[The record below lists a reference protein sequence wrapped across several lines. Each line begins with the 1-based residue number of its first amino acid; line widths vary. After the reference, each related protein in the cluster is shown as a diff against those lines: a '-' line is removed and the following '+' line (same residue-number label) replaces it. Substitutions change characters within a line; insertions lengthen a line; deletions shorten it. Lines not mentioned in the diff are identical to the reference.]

1 MDSLTGSRRQV
12 SFLASGN
19 PEPQF
24 DELYRDLILD
34 HYRMPRNR
42 GVLDSPDS
50 DLTQHNPVCGDE
62 VRLTAHIENGE
73 ITEIAFH
80 GQGCSIS
87 QSSASMMTE
96 AMTGRSISDA
106 TQLAQNFR
114 DMIKGDAVNEETMGD
129 LIALQGASRYP
140 TRVKC
145 AILGWDTLQ
154 KALGGSRGR
163 EDVGANDPDSGG

>member
-1 MDSLTGSRRQV
+1 MSSLTGRE
-12 SFLASGN
+12 

-34 HYRMPRNR
+34 HYRIPRNNR
-42 GVLDSPDS
+42 VVETADA
-50 DLTQHNPVCGDE
+50 DLTQFNPVCGDE
-62 VRLTAHIENGE
+62 VRLTARIRDGSLEDIG
-73 ITEIAFH
+73 FV

-96 AMTGRSISDA
+96 AVRGRTLEQA
-106 TQLAQNFR
+106 AELARAFR
-114 DMIKGDAVNEETMGD
+114 AMIQGEPVDEAVMGD

-145 AILGWDTLQ
+145 AVLAWDTLQ
-154 KALGGSRGR
+154 KALGGVSGR
-163 EDVGANDPDSGG
+163 ANVGSDDPDSGS

>member
-1 MDSLTGSRRQV
+1 MNSLAGSE
-12 SFLASGN
+12 

-34 HYRMPRNR
+34 HYRLPRNNR
-42 GVLDSPDS
+42 VLDSPDA
-50 DLTQHNPVCGDE
+50 DLTQFNPVCGDE
-62 VRLTAHIENGE
+62 VRLTARIRDGVVE
-73 ITEIAFH
+73 EIAYV

-96 AMTGRSISDA
+96 AVRGRSLDDA
-106 TQLAQNFR
+106 NALARLFR
-114 DMIKGDAVNEETMGD
+114 SMIQGEDVDEAAMGD

-145 AILGWDTLQ
+145 AVLAWDTFQ
-154 KALGGSRGR
+154 KALSGASGR
-163 EDVGANDPDSGG
+163 EDVGSSDPDSGGS